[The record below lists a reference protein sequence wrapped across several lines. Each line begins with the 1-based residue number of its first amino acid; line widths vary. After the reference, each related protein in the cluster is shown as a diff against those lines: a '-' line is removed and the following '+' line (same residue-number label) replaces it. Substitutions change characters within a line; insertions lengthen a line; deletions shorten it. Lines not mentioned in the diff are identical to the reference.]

1 MNSQKGIYKLDLT
14 KKPSEPYK
22 KVITPSSL
30 YKARC
35 PRCTWL
41 SYWHNF
47 SLPVNLVLNQQ
58 LSRLQEAFFDGKETH
73 FFAPEVKKG
82 KVNLFKGK
90 RTSKPIKVNGE
101 DTRWAFHGEL
111 DFVIEY
117 TDGRIGIA
125 DGKVSL
131 KKDAEA
137 LVENYWSQLHSYAYM
152 LEHPNEGDRLEIDSL
167 GLIQWRIDNTLP
179 QESDLRGFSVEHRYV
194 PVDRTD
200 EKFTKFM
207 ENFVLC
213 IEGEFP
219 EPSGECAECK
229 WLSEIGFQY

>member
-1 MNSQKGIYKLDLT
+1 MDLT

-73 FFAPEVKKG
+73 FFSPEVKKG

-101 DTRWAFHGEL
+101 DTRWAFYGEL

-117 TDGRIGIA
+117 A
-125 DGKVSL
+125 DGTYGVADAKVST
-131 KKDAEA
+131 KKDAEG
-137 LVENYWSQLHSYAYM
+137 LVSDYSNQLHSYAYM
-152 LEHPNEGDRLEIDSL
+152 LENPQSGDPINIETL
-167 GLIQWRIDNTLP
+167 GILQWRIENTLP
-179 QESDLRGFSVEHRYV
+179 HDAPLGFGVMHRYLDV
-194 PVDRTD
+194 KRDD
-200 EKFTKFM
+200 QKFKSFM
-207 ENFVLC
+207 EGMIEV

-219 EPSGECAECK
+219 ESDPDCYDCT
-229 WLSEIGFQY
+229 WLMKVNFNY